1 MTKYSAIDD
10 GPRRRFYFLTTS
22 NSGIVE
28 WLMIQGEQSVD
39 QRLGVE
45 TFCIKLYQIFFGAFN
60 VKLGE
65 EKKFPMCI

>member
-1 MTKYSAIDD
+1 
-10 GPRRRFYFLTTS
+10 
-22 NSGIVE
+22 
-28 WLMIQGEQSVD
+28 MIQGEQSVD

-65 EKKFPMCI
+65 EKKFPMCIQLFPPQVGGSGKAKLPSC